1 MNYGRAFRIALAVR
15 AARATHLAEV
25 LETSPA
31 VISAYLTG
39 RRNPSGD
46 VVTRVAGAVGVP
58 VPVLH
63 ALALGVEDYQRLTAD
78 DRAQLGDMVLRFITG
93 VRVP

>member
-1 MNYGRAFRIALAVR
+1 MNYARAFRIALAVR
-15 AARATHLAEV
+15 AARSAHLATA
-25 LETSPA
+25 LDTSA
-31 VISAYLTG
+31 ALVSAYLTG

-46 VVTRVAGAVGVP
+46 VVTRVAVAVGVP

-93 VRVP
+93 VRVS